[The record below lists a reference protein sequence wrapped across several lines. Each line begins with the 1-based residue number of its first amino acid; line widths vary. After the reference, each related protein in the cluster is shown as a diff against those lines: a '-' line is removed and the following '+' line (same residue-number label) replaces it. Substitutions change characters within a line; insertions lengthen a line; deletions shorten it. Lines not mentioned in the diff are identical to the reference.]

1 MFHWIY
7 FIYLFILMYFAVQQ
21 IRFESKEN
29 FRRAF
34 IAFSVI
40 LILFAGFRIETGA
53 DYTPYFRIFKYARTQ
68 PFLTEH
74 IFDGLVEPTFIWI
87 SQLSATLGINFIGV
101 TITFATLAVLLKAS
115 TIYKFSPYPLLA
127 LLIYYITYYFF
138 QEFGHIRQGVAV
150 AICFFSFRYITER
163 SLIKFLI
170 CIFIAYLF
178 HRSALFFSLAYFIAP
193 LKINTRWALIIIL
206 ISIALIPLEIYRFF
220 DVFTSLTET
229 DSLDKT
235 FNTYVDDK
243 VYGQDVGFSLKGDLF
258 KFLQLFFIFI
268 YDKIG
273 ISKSKIYWQVRN
285 LTLFGFVFF
294 FLFRGNE
301 IFATRLTAYYMF
313 FITLTYSLLVGQLE
327 IQQKNQLKNIVLIL
341 FFAFFI
347 RLGFTI
353 ERYNINKF
361 NNALVNFNFNLK

>member
-7 FIYLFILMYFAVQQ
+7 FIYLFILMYFVTQQ
-21 IRFESKEN
+21 IRFESKTN
-29 FRRAF
+29 FKNIF
-34 IAFSVI
+34 IVFAII
-40 LILFAGFRIETGA
+40 LVLFAGFRIETGA
-53 DYTPYFRIFKYARTQ
+53 DYIPYIRIFRYASTQ
-68 PFLTEH
+68 PFFTEN
-74 IFDGLVEPTFIWI
+74 IFAGLVEPTFIWI
-87 SQLSATLGINFIGV
+87 SQLNAMLGTNFIGV
-101 TITFATLAVLLKAS
+101 TVTFAALAITLKAS

-127 LLIYYITYYFF
+127 LLLYYITYYFF
-138 QEFGHIRQGVAV
+138 QEYGHIRQGVAI
-150 AICFFSFRYITER
+150 AICFFSFRYITDR
-163 SLIKFLI
+163 KLLKFAL

-178 HRSALFFSLAYFIAP
+178 HRSALFFSFAYFIAP
-193 LKINTRWALIIIL
+193 LKINTRWALVIIL

-220 DVFTSLTET
+220 DFFTSLTET

-285 LTLFGFVFF
+285 LTLFGFAFF

-313 FITLTYSLLVGQLE
+313 FIVLVYPLLIAQLE
-327 IQQKNQLKNIVLIL
+327 IRQKNQLKNIVLIL

-347 RLGFTI
+347 RLGLTV
-353 ERYNINKF
+353 ERYNMNKF
-361 NNALVNFNFNLK
+361 NNALINFNFNLK